1 MVAPTPMREYKP
13 LDPRLVTKTALP
25 TPKETVALALIL
37 WFVNDKPD
45 SVEYGREVGHAD
57 DGGIIDDGVIN
68 AVLDYASVHDI
79 ELEDI
84 DIASYLEGNGLL
96 KSQMEALNAAFEL
109 VWHLGTVSFADK
121 SGRANEREGGKRLR
135 KKICFSSNADLI
147 DVLFEENPVAFA
159 RVLMDWITGG
169 RVVSDKNASRRL
181 AHVLGLLSESTLYKT
196 SKGDKGTVYSI
207 RGVYDALLS
216 GDEAVDVV
224 DPGEETQ
231 GPTRILKNVIAAGF
245 FPALRIKGNSVALDD
260 AMSRTEVRAY
270 LNRMYVSAAISQVK
284 VEQSKRKRTFARMGA
299 KSIDKPHNYIFF
311 GAPGTGKSY
320 ELDKLAVG
328 TDEEPG
334 LFAKDH
340 VTRVTFHPDYTY
352 SQFVGCFKPYSEPG
366 SKEIAYEFVAGPFLD
381 TYLKAITHP
390 YDNYALLIEELNR
403 ANPAAV
409 FGDVFQLL
417 DRKKD
422 GSSDYSVVTSREMA
436 DCIAVYFNGLSAE
449 EKDAIESYY
458 DPDLDFDAF
467 CKMSC
472 KDLCLP
478 PNMYIWATMNSAD
491 QGVFPMDTA
500 FKRRWSFNYIDIN
513 EGADADIDGM
523 KLSDIEVP
531 CGGHTVKW
539 NDLRV
544 AINDFLLSEG
554 IHVNEDKLLGPFFV
568 APSFLTPDNFTKVFK
583 DKVLLYLYE
592 DAGKTKHAKLF
603 RADLKTYSEVCKAF
617 EDEGTAIFGDGFVA
631 PEPRSD
637 EEAAADNAD
646 GSQE

>member
-1 MVAPTPMREYKP
+1 MVPE
-13 LDPRLVTKTALP
+13 LSWNLVFP
-25 TPKETVALALIL
+25 IDDSV
-37 WFVNDKPD
+37 VKPD
-45 SVEYGREVGHAD
+45 TLSVRYRGTSGAGQFELAGATSGPAGELIRSRD
-57 DGGIIDDGVIN
+57 VIG
-68 AVLDYASVHDI
+68 STI
-79 ELEDI
+79 
-84 DIASYLEGNGLL
+84 
-96 KSQMEALNAAFEL
+96 AFEL
-109 VWHLGTVSFADK
+109 DGPNGGALKIATTYPIRDT
-121 SGRANEREGGKRLR
+121 GGKVRIAVKDDYADRPNVGDLFAALFLLPEISQKDKAMAFDGIALR
-135 KKICFSSNADLI
+135 EKTFWIDDIDTKVVRKVNGIYSLRPIQFIFASSNKDDSSQFSGATVFDYEERLNRLYAVLTNLRTWVADGVLVAVRYYL
-147 DVLFEENPVAFA
+147 DVYRGALSFEFTVGAFM
-159 RVLMDWITGG
+159 R
-169 RVVSDKNASRRL
+169 S
-181 AHVLGLLSESTLYKT
+181 LLSSFLESEVP
-196 SKGDKGTVYSI
+196 SHQ
-207 RGVYDALLS
+207 S
-216 GDEAVDVV
+216 GDD
-224 DPGEETQ
+224 
-231 GPTRILKNVIAAGF
+231 ILDGLQKLASSHCSGSSNCAL
-245 FPALRIKGNSVALDD
+245 PA
-260 AMSRTEVRAY
+260 EP
-270 LNRMYVSAAISQVK
+270 
-284 VEQSKRKRTFARMGA
+284 
-299 KSIDKPHNYIFF
+299 IDKPHNYIFF

-403 ANPAAV
+403 ANPSAV

-417 DRKKD
+417 DRKKN
-422 GSSDYSVVTSREMA
+422 GSSDYSVVTSKEMA

-467 CKMSC
+467 CEMSC

-544 AINDFLLSEG
+544 AINDFLLSDG

-603 RADLKTYSEVCKAF
+603 RADLKTYSGVCKAF

-646 GSQE
+646 DSQE